1 MTNQF
6 CNYTIL
12 GEVGRGGMGAVY
24 RARHDLT
31 GQVVALKLLAA
42 HLRGDPELARRFLRE
57 PSLYPQHPNIVQIY
71 DAGICDDAP
80 YFAMQLIEG
89 YSLDQKLK
97 TGQKL
102 NCPEVSHIT
111 QDIAAALDAAH
122 ARGIIHR
129 DIKPGNILI
138 RAEDGRAFLTD
149 FGVARDAA
157 APTTINASGGSRIG
171 TAWYMSPEQAK
182 GLPVLTPATDVYAL
196 GVVCYHMLSGAPPFM
211 ADSDVAVLRMHIDE
225 PPPDP
230 RKAGLS
236 AEVSKVLQKALAKR
250 PEARYQTAGAFAQEL
265 ARACKQAAAPLAA
278 TSAKAAAGKASIPL
292 VLAGVGLVALLM
304 GIGGVVLGNLIV
316 NPRSS
321 SNTAPVAVATATQ
334 TVSAGLAAGA
344 SAAQAAPSAAPAIA
358 QATVTLAPTAPPT
371 IALTT
376 TQAVATPT
384 PTRVSTSVSV
394 LRATSA
400 PAKTATPQSNAS
412 LGTPRLLS
420 PQAGFVYGG
429 DASPVF
435 SWTSAGVLAA
445 DEYYVFALS
454 HAQGVDEQWVKG
466 TSAQAPAYVRSLR
479 PSAWNVSIRRKTG
492 VKANGAP
499 DGPVLVAAGE
509 RRLFS
514 WSEAGPVSPGSSPL
528 PRP

>member
-1 MTNQF
+1 M
-6 CNYTIL
+6 L
-12 GEVGRGGMGAVY
+12 GEVGRGGMGTVY
-24 RARHDLT
+24 RARHDLS

-71 DAGICDDAP
+71 DAGVCDGAP

-102 NCPEVSHIT
+102 DCPEVSRIT
-111 QDIAAALDAAH
+111 QDVAAALDAAH

-236 AEVSKVLQKALAKR
+236 AEVSRVLQKALAKR

-278 TSAKAAAGKASIPL
+278 ASAKPAAAKASAPL
-292 VLAGVGLVALLM
+292 LLAGVGLVALLM
-304 GIGGVVLGNLIV
+304 GIAGAALGNLIIR
-316 NPRSS
+316 PQPS
-321 SNTAPVAVATATQ
+321 SNAAPAGMATAAPSVTAI
-334 TVSAGLAAGA
+334 SAEGA
-344 SAAQAAPSAAPAIA
+344 SAAQVASPAPP
-358 QATVTLAPTAPPT
+358 ATVTLAP
-371 IALTT
+371 
-376 TQAVATPT
+376 AVTLISVSPT
-384 PTRVSTSVSV
+384 PPAAATSTPAQASTPAGRPTSVAV
-394 LRATSA
+394 
-400 PAKTATPQSNAS
+400 KTATPQSNAF
-412 LGTPRLLS
+412 LAAPRLLA
-420 PQAGFVYGG
+420 PQAGFAYSG
-429 DASPVF
+429 DIPPSF

-479 PSAWNVSIRRKTG
+479 PSAWNVTIRRKTG

-514 WSEAGPVSPGSSPL
+514 WSEAGPASPGSSPL